1 MPIYEYRCQECGA
14 TFDKLVRSMNGEHEV
29 ECPKCGSKRCQKAF
43 SLFGTTS
50 SGARA
55 SGAGAGAS
63 ASCAPSG

>member
-50 SGARA
+50 SGA
-55 SGAGAGAS
+55 GAGTSAD